1 MTFKPGDR
9 VQLRKGWQATL
20 VMKYPWKPYTLLP
33 GAKGR
38 VLKLGQGGDAQMLWD
53 GRHGYVNWI
62 KPEALK
68 LQSDDSEET
77 EGLRVG
83 PLKNANAGTLYKKKL
98 HPGEYDPAWATARS
112 TELLA
117 DAIKGDRRALADVRE
132 FISLKMA
139 EHTDADKQVQAALQA
154 LVRFVSTD
162 CLSVGLERGGGWRK
176 LAEEVHKH
184 RWILGAHG
192 GSQAEHERFV
202 QIDYYKL
209 LRLIAFDLLP
219 PEIQQAATSG

>member
-1 MTFKPGDR
+1 MTLKPGDK

-20 VMKYPWKPYTLLP
+20 VMKYLWKPYTLLP
-33 GAKGR
+33 GARGR
-38 VLKLGQGGDAQMLWD
+38 VLKIGKGGDAQMLWD

-62 KPEALK
+62 KPEALR
-68 LQSDDSEET
+68 LIDAPEED
-77 EGLRVG
+77 EPLRVG
-83 PLKNANAGTLYKKKL
+83 PLKSANAGIPYKKKL
-98 HPGEYDPAWATARS
+98 HRGQYDPAWATARV

-117 DAIKGDRRALADVRE
+117 DAIKGDHRALADARE
-132 FISLKMA
+132 FISLKIT

-176 LAEEVHKH
+176 LAEEVQKH

-209 LRLIAFDLLP
+209 LRLIALDLLP
-219 PEIQQAATSG
+219 QANDGV